1 MFAYHT
7 EGWGFDPRY
16 HINRVWLCTLVISAL
31 GRYAARPETLDY
43 SQPQREF
50 GPHMKAHLKQ
60 KWMFRVIVEGCSQ
73 SWSQTLPFAA
83 ARPNV
88 KTQRLE
94 SLPLNRMS
102 PLQSPGDTGINA
114 MHYLPGTIWLLSPF
128 IHTINGYVFQTSTK
142 LCLSALSHGW
152 GALHKAPPLYE
163 DL

>member
-16 HINRVWLCTLVISAL
+16 HINRVWLCTLAISAL
-31 GRYAARPETLDY
+31 GRYTARPETLDY

-50 GPHMKAHLKQ
+50 GPHMTAHLKQ

-102 PLQSPGDTGINA
+102 LLQSPGSIR
-114 MHYLPGTIWLLSPF
+114 HQCY
-128 IHTINGYVFQTSTK
+128 
-142 LCLSALSHGW
+142 ALSSWNNMAIVPIYSHHQW
-152 GALHKAPPLYE
+152 LRVPDFHKTLPISTQSWVGSSP
-163 DL
+163 